1 MTWKFL
7 VLWYG
12 IEETW
17 LGWILNPRETTYL
30 WRNEKQQVIN
40 LPHIILV
47 LCSISEAGDYD
58 AAAAGAASPPAE
70 YDEMVL
76 VAFAA
81 WA

>member
-1 MTWKFL
+1 MEVSCTL
-7 VLWYG
+7 VG

-58 AAAAGAASPPAE
+58 AAAAAAASPPAE